1 MSEQI
6 VIIGK
11 MIDESNGYFHL
22 AYPST
27 TGIREIRIPE
37 DAVER
42 RERITSGRVAVLVT
56 DTGDFSTRLHLS
68 GRNAPYHVT
77 EEHNRIV
84 CNMENGEDLSEED
97 YDDETPM
104 KYQGDAPMVI
114 LTGEQGVAPV
124 VSDGEVWGQ
133 GMFAGG
139 RRANE
144 TDWRFK
150 PTKRPAFVFLNDQ
163 GQGGM
168 ESTMAPVTD
177 ASGTPSAYHIFN
189 PNYASPKR
197 PMGALLGTFSAAY
210 YPMPY
215 EVGYDGIL
223 QKASEFGWKASV
235 TAYNEGKRARL
246 DCDVSQ
252 AGHTKQATADRMRG
266 IASSFNEDITD
277 PIVKNLAG
285 LYRYGFTIHNSLDG
299 TSAYKIQATAM
310 RAECANMMMMDSA
323 TANLFTLNHN
333 SIMANY
339 KWDDLASKVN
349 DTIIAAQ
356 QELVNVEVLKNIS
369 CSQDL
374 LERIM
379 TLSEK
384 KGIITKPKLARDDSG
399 NITSINRGHMW
410 KLLGHGMT
418 HPSESWVAVNE
429 ENKNTL
435 FHLYNVLSGAITHK
449 PVYNEAGKAP
459 DKGRT
464 IGLQTMDKRLKA
476 THDLLLD
483 VGSKAIKDY
492 TTYTG
497 TSGIDTNALA
507 DLKEYTLDTE
517 ILHNVPLF
525 SEVLY

>member
-150 PTKRPAFVFLNDQ
+150 PTKRPAFVFLNDEE
-163 GQGGM
+163 QGGM
-168 ESTMAPVTD
+168 APTLSPVTD
-177 ASGTPSAYHIFN
+177 ESGTPSAYHIFN

-252 AGHTKQATADRMRG
+252 
-266 IASSFNEDITD
+266 
-277 PIVKNLAG
+277 P
-285 LYRYGFTIHNSLDG
+285 
-299 TSAYKIQATAM
+299 
-310 RAECANMMMMDSA
+310 
-323 TANLFTLNHN
+323 
-333 SIMANY
+333 
-339 KWDDLASKVN
+339 
-349 DTIIAAQ
+349 
-356 QELVNVEVLKNIS
+356 
-369 CSQDL
+369 
-374 LERIM
+374 
-379 TLSEK
+379 
-384 KGIITKPKLARDDSG
+384 P
-399 NITSINRGHMW
+399 
-410 KLLGHGMT
+410 
-418 HPSESWVAVNE
+418 
-429 ENKNTL
+429 
-435 FHLYNVLSGAITHK
+435 
-449 PVYNEAGKAP
+449 
-459 DKGRT
+459 
-464 IGLQTMDKRLKA
+464 
-476 THDLLLD
+476 
-483 VGSKAIKDY
+483 
-492 TTYTG
+492 
-497 TSGIDTNALA
+497 
-507 DLKEYTLDTE
+507 
-517 ILHNVPLF
+517 
-525 SEVLY
+525 

>member
-1 MSEQI
+1 M
-6 VIIGK
+6 
-11 MIDESNGYFHL
+11 
-22 AYPST
+22 
-27 TGIREIRIPE
+27 
-37 DAVER
+37 
-42 RERITSGRVAVLVT
+42 LVT

-150 PTKRPAFVFLNDQ
+150 PTKRPAFVFLNDEE
-163 GQGGM
+163 QGGM
-168 ESTMAPVTD
+168 APTLSPVTD
-177 ASGTPSAYHIFN
+177 ESGTPSAYHIFN

-266 IASSFNEDITD
+266 IASSFNEDITA

-310 RAECANMMMMDSA
+310 RAECANMMMLDSA

-435 FHLYNVLSGAITHK
+435 LYNVLSGAITHK

-497 TSGIDTNALA
+497 TSSIDADALA
-507 DLKEYTLDTE
+507 DLKEHTLDTG